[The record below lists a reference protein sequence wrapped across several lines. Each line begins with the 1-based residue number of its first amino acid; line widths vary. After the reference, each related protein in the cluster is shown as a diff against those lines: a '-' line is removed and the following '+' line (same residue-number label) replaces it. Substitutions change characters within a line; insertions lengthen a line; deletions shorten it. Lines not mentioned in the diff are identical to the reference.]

1 MPINNKINRDHDTS
15 WLKSNKKQDIPD
27 STHKLVSVNNTF
39 RMLKIHQGGIAV
51 AEIKDLLGIDLAVEV
66 TSEQGFKILKFMTK
80 EVDAA
85 NRFALVDGIIQGEFE
100 IWDDNFEKRL
110 YFCVDFTLEQAIK
123 FAKNDEPFIGF
134 SLATIPNMLVGGQ
147 VVFRIND
154 LRNIIK
160 VKLSEDAKNTP
171 PVHSWKRG

>member
-1 MPINNKINRDHDTS
+1 LTINNKINRDHDTS
-15 WLKSNKKQDIPD
+15 WLKSNKKQDVPD

-39 RMLKIHQGGIAV
+39 KMMKIHPKGLAV
-51 AEIKDLLGIDLAVEV
+51 AEIKDLVDIDLAVEV
-66 TSEQGFKILKFMTK
+66 SKEQGSKILRFMTK

-100 IWDDNFEKRL
+100 IWDGDFEKRL

-123 FAKNDEPFIGF
+123 FAKKDEQWIGF
-134 SLATIPNMLVGGQ
+134 SLATIPDMLVGGQ
-147 VVFRIND
+147 VVFKIND

-160 VKLSEDAKNTP
+160 VKMSEDTKDTLP
-171 PVHSWKRG
+171 SHSWKRG